1 MCASHLLNRWLHGV
15 SNTGEQ
21 EMVQVSLEQIQPFS
35 LNPRVTRNPGYD
47 VLKASILARG
57 LDNPPVLTRRPGD
70 EKYMLA
76 SGGNTRLAILNELWQ
91 ETQDE
96 RYHRVCW
103 PFRPWP
109 ETLSPQQGEVQCL
122 IGHLAESDLHNGLM
136 FIERAEG
143 VLHLRALYLEA
154 GIECP
159 TQLALAEQLTRDG
172 YPVSQSQI
180 SRMLQTVDWLL
191 PCIPN
196 ALYGGLTRVY
206 RATGCMDAG
215 APAGTGGMSEQRAP
229 PSPPPQGP
237 IGWLLSL
244 AGRIIG
250 LVIGAL
256 VLRVVLELVG
266 LYFWWPQE
274 GSRHAFQVMR
284 QEQAELVSAL
294 QPHPL
299 RNEMVML
306 LENGTT
312 HGLLAN
318 RFLQKPFTAL
328 AYTLVSFM
336 QRLVWL
342 VSILPLVC
350 LCVLIGLTDGL
361 VRRDLRR
368 FGSGLESVFLH
379 RYVIRSGSSVATTLW
394 VFYLAQPLFLPAM
407 LVLLPAA
414 LWFGITVWMVA
425 GSFKR
430 WL

>member
-1 MCASHLLNRWLHGV
+1 
-15 SNTGEQ
+15 
-21 EMVQVSLEQIQPFS
+21 
-35 LNPRVTRNPGYD
+35 
-47 VLKASILARG
+47 
-57 LDNPPVLTRRPGD
+57 
-70 EKYMLA
+70 
-76 SGGNTRLAILNELWQ
+76 
-91 ETQDE
+91 
-96 RYHRVCW
+96 
-103 PFRPWP
+103 
-109 ETLSPQQGEVQCL
+109 
-122 IGHLAESDLHNGLM
+122 
-136 FIERAEG
+136 
-143 VLHLRALYLEA
+143 
-154 GIECP
+154 
-159 TQLALAEQLTRDG
+159 
-172 YPVSQSQI
+172 
-180 SRMLQTVDWLL
+180 
-191 PCIPN
+191 
-196 ALYGGLTRVY
+196 
-206 RATGCMDAG
+206 
-215 APAGTGGMSEQRAP
+215 MSEQRPP
-229 PSPPPQGP
+229 PSRPAQGP
-237 IGWLLSL
+237 VGWLLSL
-244 AGRIIG
+244 TGRLIG

-256 VLRVVLELVG
+256 VLRVMLELAG

-274 GSRHAFQVMR
+274 GSRHVFMVMK
-284 QEQAELVSAL
+284 QEQAELVIAL

-342 VSILPLVC
+342 VAILPLLC
-350 LCVLIGLTDGL
+350 LCVLIGLTEGL

-379 RYVIRSGSSVATTLW
+379 RYVIRSGSSVASTLW

-414 LWFGITVWMVA
+414 LWFGITVWMVS